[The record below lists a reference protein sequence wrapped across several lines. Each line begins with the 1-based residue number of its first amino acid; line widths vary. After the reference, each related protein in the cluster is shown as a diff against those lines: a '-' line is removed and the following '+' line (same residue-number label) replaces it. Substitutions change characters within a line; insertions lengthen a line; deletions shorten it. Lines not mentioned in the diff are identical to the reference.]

1 MDNWD
6 NLKIYLAVARNG
18 TVSAAAQELGVS
30 HATVLRR
37 IDQFEQELGTK
48 LFKRLQ
54 SGYQLTLEGKAL
66 FEEAQNV
73 EAATMRIQR
82 QFEGGDEQMSG
93 AIRITQPENEV
104 VDLYPLYAKF
114 IKRYPDI
121 TLEILSTAKISNL
134 NRQDADVALRFTLEP
149 DELLVGR
156 CLGPVHFG
164 AYASKSY
171 LRNHQ
176 RKLDELEL
184 NDCDWIL
191 WQPESNRMDKSAQL
205 DWLKQRMDEP
215 HIIMRTS
222 SVSDIISAIRSGI
235 GVGFVSHPIAAHYP
249 DLVALPNAKFTSM
262 LKLWILTHRDLRN
275 QARVKCFMRFI
286 ADELKLNQ

>member
-1 MDNWD
+1 M
-6 NLKIYLAVARNG
+6 YLAVARNG

-54 SGYQLTLEGKAL
+54 SGYRLTPEGKAL

-73 EAATMRIQR
+73 EAATIRIQR
-82 QFEGGDEQMSG
+82 QFEGGGEQMAG
-93 AIRITQPENEV
+93 TIRITQPENEV

-114 IKRYPDI
+114 IQRYPDI
-121 TLEILSTAKISNL
+121 TLEIVSTAKVSNL

-149 DELLVGR
+149 DDLLVGR

-164 AYASKSY
+164 AYASKDY
-171 LRNHQ
+171 LKRHKKKQN
-176 RKLDELEL
+176 EIEIS
-184 NDCDWIL
+184 DCDWIL
-191 WQPESNRMDKSAQL
+191 WQPDSNRLDKSAQL
-205 DWLKQRMDEP
+205 DWLKRRMEEP
-215 HIIMRTS
+215 RIIMRTS

-275 QARVKCFMRFI
+275 QARVKCFMRFM
-286 ADELKLNQ
+286 AEELDMG